1 MKKFLVV
8 LFIILFVAIIIF
20 GYSKYKEQKSVD
32 VAESIEN
39 IEENDSFEIE
49 ESIQN
54 NVISNEIES
63 NKIKNNNVGNYNKT
77 ENAKK
82 EESKN
87 VETTKQKESK
97 KTQTSNN
104 KKRTVVIDPGHQ
116 TKGDSTKEPIGP
128 GATEMKAKVT
138 TGATGTFT
146 KQKES
151 ELVLKVSLLLEKELK
166 NEGYN
171 VIMTRTTNNVNISN
185 SQRAK
190 MANDAAADAFVR
202 IHADSYNDA
211 SINRNI
217 NIVSNFKK

>member
-1 MKKFLVV
+1 
-8 LFIILFVAIIIF
+8 
-20 GYSKYKEQKSVD
+20 
-32 VAESIEN
+32 
-39 IEENDSFEIE
+39 
-49 ESIQN
+49 
-54 NVISNEIES
+54 
-63 NKIKNNNVGNYNKT
+63 
-77 ENAKK
+77 
-82 EESKN
+82 
-87 VETTKQKESK
+87 
-97 KTQTSNN
+97 
-104 KKRTVVIDPGHQ
+104 
-116 TKGDSTKEPIGP
+116 
-128 GATEMKAKVT
+128 MKAKVT